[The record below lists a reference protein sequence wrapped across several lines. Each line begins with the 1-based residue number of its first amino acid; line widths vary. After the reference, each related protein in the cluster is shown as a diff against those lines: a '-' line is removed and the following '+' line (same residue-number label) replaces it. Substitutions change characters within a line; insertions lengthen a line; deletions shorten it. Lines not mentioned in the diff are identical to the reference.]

1 MSRGGRRLL
10 STGAL
15 ARALGMHVRT
25 MQRWC
30 VDGVFPAAQVN
41 GRWYVRAS
49 DFEAWLDALGGAGG
63 EAREKKPDTAALAG
77 TRRRSGRRAG

>member
-30 VDGVFPAAQVN
+30 ADGVFPAAQVN

-49 DFEAWLDALGGAGG
+49 DFEAWLDALGEGD
-63 EAREKKPDTAALAG
+63 EKKPDTEALG
-77 TRRRSGRRAG
+77 DTRRRSGRRAG